1 MLKQRESALEK
12 ASELIQV
19 LITLGCFILAS
30 RFSIEFIEPF
40 NGDRQEYKVVF
51 ILILPIWYILLSQF
65 SLGRMVRVKMYSA
78 LLLEYIAVV
87 VMGVALLMACIVVLD
102 FDSISRLIL
111 GLFAGINFFVLALY
125 KLVVYRVMKM
135 FRGKGYNTRSV
146 LIIADKDSYFFI
158 DRLLQTKDW
167 GYQVWAIMSDSSY
180 IKAKYEK
187 IITVIPESKEM
198 AQLVDGKSI
207 DEVMYCKSNLNQE
220 EVKSLIYTCAEVG
233 VIFRMQSEFL
243 SVLSLRSQL
252 SYFNQMPFLTFMNT
266 PGNYMALKIKLV
278 FDYIVASFIL
288 LAISPVMLT
297 IAMLV
302 KFGDGGPV
310 FFAQKRV
317 GQNGRRFPCLKF
329 RTMVVNAEAL
339 KADLMDQNEQE
350 GPVFK
355 IKKDPRVTR
364 IGAFL
369 RKTSLDELP
378 QFINV
383 LRGEMSIVG
392 PRPPVPAEVAQY
404 ERWQRRRLSMK
415 PGITCIWQVS
425 GRNNIPFD
433 QWMKMDM
440 QYIDSWSLKLD
451 FILFL
456 KTFKVMITGDGQ

>member
-12 ASELIQV
+12 ASECLQA
-19 LITLGCFILAS
+19 LITLCCFAL
-30 RFSIEFIEPF
+30 SIWCTHKFIEPF
-40 NGDRQEYKVVF
+40 DGNLKEYKVVLL
-51 ILILPIWYILLSQF
+51 LILPIWYILLDQF

-78 LLLEYIAVV
+78 LLLEYISVV
-87 VMGVALLMACIVVLD
+87 ILGVGLLMACIVLLD

-111 GLFAGINFFVLALY
+111 GVFAGINFLVLAVY
-125 KLVVYRVMKM
+125 KLAVYRVMKL

-146 LIIADKDSYFFI
+146 LIIADEDSSFLI

-167 GYQVWAIMSDSSY
+167 GYQIWAIMSDSSY
-180 IKAKYEK
+180 IKAKYGK
-187 IITVIPESKEM
+187 KLTVIPESKEM
-198 AQLVDGKSI
+198 DKLVDGKSI
-207 DEVMYCKSNLNQE
+207 DEVMYCKANLNQE
-220 EVKSLIYTCAEVG
+220 EVKGLIYTCAEVG

-243 SVLSLRSQL
+243 SVLSLRSKL
-252 SYFNQMPFLTFMNT
+252 SYFNQMPFLSFMNT
-266 PGNYMALKIKLV
+266 PGNYAALKVKLV
-278 FDYIVASFIL
+278 FDYIVASLIL

-297 IAMLV
+297 IALLV

-329 RTMVVNAEAL
+329 RTMVINAEAL

-364 IGAFL
+364 VGHFL

-392 PRPPVPAEVAQY
+392 PRPPVPSEVKQY

-451 FILFL
+451 LILFL